1 VVPVQASW
9 QGEAERH
16 RRALDEFHET
26 HPHAAEAVIVTP
38 ESFERG
44 VPELSA

>member
-1 VVPVQASW
+1 VQVSW
-9 QGEAERH
+9 QGASERH

-26 HPHAAEAVIVTP
+26 HPHADEAVIVTP

-44 VPELSA
+44 VPELSD